1 MSYNALFIYV
11 HISTRA
17 MEFIYVF
24 LETFVSGEQDLAV
37 CARKAYGDTLKRY
50 HGWIVQ
56 GIFSVS
62 DVLEMIAYSYLYLG
76 ICTPLP

>member
-1 MSYNALFIYV
+1 MNFCELQCTLHNLCM

-62 DVLEMIAYSYLYLG
+62 D
-76 ICTPLP
+76 

>member
-1 MSYNALFIYV
+1 M
-11 HISTRA
+11 
-17 MEFIYVF
+17 F

-50 HGWIVQ
+50 HGWMVQ

-62 DVLEMIAYSYLYLG
+62 VKYLG
-76 ICTPLP
+76 VLSRVCNKEGGRVSYSL

>member
-1 MSYNALFIYV
+1 LLINFFADGRTILCVSVTNFIQTHIIYLSRAL
-11 HISTRA
+11 
-17 MEFIYVF
+17 EFIYVF

-62 DVLEMIAYSYLYLG
+62 DNKS
-76 ICTPLP
+76 